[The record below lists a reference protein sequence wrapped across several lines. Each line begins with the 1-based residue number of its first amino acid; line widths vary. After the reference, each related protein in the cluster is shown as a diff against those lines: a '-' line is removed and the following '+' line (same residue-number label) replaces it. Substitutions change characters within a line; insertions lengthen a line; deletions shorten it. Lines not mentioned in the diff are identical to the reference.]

1 MKIERKESGLV
12 EFGSLKCGDVF
23 EIDGSKKIW
32 VKTRNFNMDRYPKEP
47 CINCTTID
55 GEHGLVKDV
64 ALVKPYPNAKVV
76 LED

>member
-23 EIDGSKKIW
+23 EYVNDNDIFVKSIDI
-32 VKTRNFNMDRYPKEP
+32 MDRKDDELY
-47 CINCTTID
+47 NCVLLENGRLGYFPPD
-55 GEHGLVKDV
+55 YV
-64 ALVKPYPNAKVV
+64 VKPYHNAKLV